1 MGHKIHG
8 VAVSVTPDICQR
20 KFTSP
25 HFFWQKTLCLFVF
38 SSTINNT
45 VSQFHRGKNFTPVL
59 VPLMPPNIDSG
70 GGGGPNVLDVE
81 CCRAQCGDCV
91 SAHVGE
97 DIGDFTG
104 FLLICLDRI
113 SHCLS

>member
-1 MGHKIHG
+1 
-8 VAVSVTPDICQR
+8 
-20 KFTSP
+20 
-25 HFFWQKTLCLFVF
+25 
-38 SSTINNT
+38 
-45 VSQFHRGKNFTPVL
+45 
-59 VPLMPPNIDSG
+59 MPTNIVSG

-104 FLLICLDRI
+104 FLLICLDHIFRRNSSKYVEFCLYFRFFYFTAYIFLSIFHDI
-113 SHCLS
+113 S

>member
-1 MGHKIHG
+1 MSENLHHR
-8 VAVSVTPDICQR
+8 T
-20 KFTSP
+20 
-25 HFFWQKTLCLFVF
+25 FFWQKTLCLFVF
-38 SSTINNT
+38 SSTINHT

>member
-1 MGHKIHG
+1 MSEDLHH
-8 VAVSVTPDICQR
+8 
-20 KFTSP
+20 
-25 HFFWQKTLCLFVF
+25 
-38 SSTINNT
+38 T
-45 VSQFHRGKNFTPVL
+45 VSKLHMGKNFTPVL